1 MRERF
6 EDINF
11 QAKTLKVI
19 EAANQIIA
27 SYQAQGFKLTL
38 RQLYYQF
45 VSRDLIANKQTEYK
59 RLGGIIDQGRKAGLI
74 DWSAIED
81 RTRNLEKSSVWS
93 SPQSILSAVADQY
106 AEDWWLSQDSYVEV
120 WIEKDALTGV
130 IEPVCGEYQVPYF
143 ACRGY
148 VSQSEMYDAAQRLKK
163 IGRSGRAPII
173 LHLGD
178 HDPSGMHMTVDNA
191 ERLDK
196 FMRGWGI
203 DVRRLALNRDQI
215 DQYDPPP
222 NPAKDTDSR
231 FVAYEAEHG
240 DQSWEL
246 DALEPTVIDG
256 LIRDALTDII
266 DPDPWERAQKKQEAN
281 KQALED
287 LSARWDE
294 VIEFLNGGE
303 DEDDDN

>member
-1 MRERF
+1 MREKF
-6 EDINF
+6 EEINF

-19 EAANQIIA
+19 KAANEIITN
-27 SYQAQGFKLTL
+27 YQAQGFKLTL

-59 RLGGIIDQGRKAGLI
+59 RLGGIIDNARQAGMI
-74 DWSAIED
+74 DWDAIED
-81 RTRNLEKSSVWS
+81 RTRNLEKTSVWS

-106 AEDWWLSQDSYVEV
+106 AEDWWLSQGSYVEV

-130 IEPVCGEYQVPYF
+130 IEPVCEEFQVPYF

-163 IGRSGRAPII
+163 IGRSGRSPIV

-178 HDPSGMHMTVDNA
+178 HDPSGMHMTVDNSQ
-191 ERLDK
+191 RLDK

-203 DVRRLALNRDQI
+203 EVRRLALNRDQI

-222 NPAKDTDSR
+222 NPAKETDSR
-231 FVAYEAEHG
+231 FIAYEAEHG

-256 LIRDALTDII
+256 LIRDELEDII
-266 DPDPWERAQKKQEAN
+266 DPDPWERAQKKQEDN

-287 LSARWDE
+287 LSSRWDE
-294 VIEFLNGGE
+294 VIEFLAGGE
-303 DEDDDN
+303 DEDDD